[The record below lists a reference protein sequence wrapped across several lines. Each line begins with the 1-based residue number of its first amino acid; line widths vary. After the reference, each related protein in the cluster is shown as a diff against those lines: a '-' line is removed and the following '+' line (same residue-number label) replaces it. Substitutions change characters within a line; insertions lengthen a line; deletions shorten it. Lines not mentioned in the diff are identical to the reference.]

1 MCLVLDIYTNYTIF
15 LPTITNRRMENSS
28 LSLLEE

>member
-1 MCLVLDIYTNYTIF
+1 MYLVFMIIYNDRIF
-15 LPTITNRRMENSS
+15 LLTITNRRMENSS